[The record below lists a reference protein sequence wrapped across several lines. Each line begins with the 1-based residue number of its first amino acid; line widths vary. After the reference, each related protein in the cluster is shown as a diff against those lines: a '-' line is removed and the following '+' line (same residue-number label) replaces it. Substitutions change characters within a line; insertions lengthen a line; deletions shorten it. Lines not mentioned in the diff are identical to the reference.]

1 MLTEVGLLR
10 NAIERY
16 PHKPS
21 PVNTPSGCRFR
32 TRCQFAR
39 ERWDAEEPKAPF
51 LRPRHMAACHFPL
64 QSPDGANVDSPAY
77 DRHRRGAPIALALRP
92 E

>member
-39 ERWDAEEPKAPF
+39 ERWDAEEPKLRSFGLGTWRPATSRCRAPTA
-51 LRPRHMAACHFPL
+51 LTWIA
-64 QSPDGANVDSPAY
+64 
-77 DRHRRGAPIALALRP
+77 RRMTATGEVHP
-92 E
+92 